1 MKTLLSMTDLTRTY
15 KVKGGLLGLD
25 ATTLTAVDHV
35 TLAMHE
41 GETLG
46 LVGESGCGKSTLG
59 RLVTGLEKPDSGT
72 ILYRDRPIEE
82 WNAKQFRR
90 MVQIVFQDP
99 YSSLNPRQTI
109 GSAVR
114 EPLDIHGLGSRSER
128 NAEMLRLLE
137 QVGLDAETASRYP
150 HEFSGGQRQR
160 IAIAR
165 ALALRPE
172 LIICDEP
179 VSALDVCVQAQ
190 VLSLLR
196 DLQADFGLTYLF
208 ISHDLSVVSNL
219 CDRVAVMYLGRIVEV
234 ADSQSLFASALHPY
248 TQALL
253 AAVPVPDPAESKTV
267 VALKGDPPNPAAPPP
282 GCPFHPRCPKAF
294 EKCGRDRP
302 ELREISPGMHA
313 ACWLY

>member
-1 MKTLLSMTDLTRTY
+1 MTRLLEMTELTKTYRI
-15 KVKGGLLGLD
+15 KGGLLGLE
-25 ATTLTAVDHV
+25 ASRLTAVDHV
-35 TLAMHE
+35 TLFMNE

-59 RLVTGLEKPDSGT
+59 RLITGLEKPDSGT
-72 ILYRDRPIEE
+72 ITYRDRPIAD
-82 WNAKQFRR
+82 WNDKEFRR

-114 EPLDIHGLGSRSER
+114 EPLDIHGLGSRAER

-137 QVGLDAETASRYP
+137 QVGLDGETASRYP

-172 LIICDEP
+172 LIVCDEP

-196 DLQADFGLTYLF
+196 ELQTDFGLTYLF
-208 ISHDLSVVSNL
+208 ISHDLSVISNL

-234 ADSQSLFASALHPY
+234 ADSQSLFAGALHPY
-248 TQALL
+248 TQALI
-253 AAVPVPDPAESKTV
+253 AAIPIPDPAVKKQA
-267 VALKGDPPNPAAPPP
+267 VALKGDPPNPAAPPS
-282 GCPFHPRCPKAF
+282 GCPFHPRCPEAF
-294 EKCGRDRP
+294 AKCSSERP
-302 ELREISPGMHA
+302 ELREIRNGMYA